1 MKIRLEKNPGM
12 RDLYDFMSG
21 LPLPYNYTPAFEE
34 WQKSFLNDND
44 GDGRTLFSSLTVSGA
59 YLGEKLIGFI
69 QYGRTAFGFD
79 ENGELSDKVS
89 YPVIRSFYFSEA
101 RKDAGLMLLNEAI
114 TVLSEPSDRIYAFFH
129 YFGMS
134 CYARHGKLSEKFGHI
149 HDLLI
154 ENGFSTEHE
163 NVFYSSRLSGET
175 AANIKLNPHGIT
187 AGGQQYFDF
196 ILNGNTV
203 GGCEIHF
210 LEQKDTAY
218 LRWIFINENLRGSG
232 IGSESMA
239 ALKTDLFKKG
249 IRRFDT
255 DTALTNT
262 SAQRFYEKN
271 DFLNEGLTRSY
282 YVDL

>member
-1 MKIRLEKNPGM
+1 MKIRLEKNPVM

-21 LPLPYNYTPAFEE
+21 LPLPYNYAPAFEE

-44 GDGRTLFSSLTVSGA
+44 GDGRTLFSSLTSSGA
-59 YLGEKLIGFI
+59 YLGEKLIGLI

-89 YPVIRSFYFSEA
+89 YPVIRSFYFFEA
-101 RKDAGLMLLNEAI
+101 HKDTGLMLLNEAI
-114 TVLSEPSDRIYAFFH
+114 TDLSEPPDRIYAFFH

-163 NVFYSSRLSGET
+163 NVFYSSRPSGET
-175 AANIKLNPHGIT
+175 TARIKLNPHGIT
-187 AGGQQYFDF
+187 SGGQQYFDF
-196 ILNGNTV
+196 ILDGNTV

-282 YVDL
+282 YIDL